1 VGRVFTKHFSDIN
14 FQPVVQWFELGGELK
29 MNDLSTAAERH
40 EQLANIQGLIEHVTR
55 LGADSQKDPGAS
67 AAAAEMI
74 LEGLWAHR
82 RIGRSE
88 ERGFYADKPK
98 QQEPRETPGRPPRR
112 QFN

>member
-1 VGRVFTKHFSDIN
+1 V
-14 FQPVVQWFELGGELK
+14 
-29 MNDLSTAAERH
+29 
-40 EQLANIQGLIEHVTR
+40 
-55 LGADSQKDPGAS
+55 

-98 QQEPRETPGRPPRR
+98 QPDPRETPPRTPRR
-112 QFN
+112 GYN

>member
-1 VGRVFTKHFSDIN
+1 VFSKHFAEVS
-14 FQPVVQWFELGGELK
+14 FQTVIQWFEMGGELK
-29 MNDLSTAAERH
+29 LPELLTTAERYQ
-40 EQLANIQGLIEHVTR
+40 QLAKIQGLMENIKR
-55 LGADSQKDPGAS
+55 LGVGDRKDAGAA

-88 ERGFYADKPK
+88 ERGYYAEKPR
-98 QQEPRETPGRPPRR
+98 QPEPRETPGRPPRR